1 MVDQI
6 LSDMTDRR
14 DDRSQGHDH
23 AKPDLHAAPPMT
35 MRDLQSGMRWIVPV
49 AGGAFLVL
57 AVLAALDAL
66 PWDRPITEWIAERRT
81 TGLNDFWR
89 SMTELG
95 GERVVRVVALC
106 CAVLAWPRCRPLAI
120 AIVVLALDA
129 VAAGLLVEGNRGSRS
144 PAGIPRHHLS
154 RWALVPE
161 RSPVRGRR
169 ELGVHS
175 SRHRALH
182 QATLGLVDLRV
193 RRLVAR
199 RRDRRKPR
207 VSRCPLHDRR
217 HCHPSSR
224 SGLRRRRRAPH
235 RIPAPPPRPVAACLW
250 RFAAAGAVS
259 GRQPTSF

>member
-1 MVDQI
+1 MVDQTW
-6 LSDMTDRR
+6 SDMTDRR

-23 AKPDLHAAPPMT
+23 AKPDLHAAPPVT

-120 AIVVLALDA
+120 AIVVLALTRSLLVFSLKEIVDRDRPPASLAITFPGGPSFPSGHPFA
-129 VAAGLLVEGNRGSRS
+129 VAASWGFIPLVIALYTRRRWLWWTSVFVVWSLVVVIAASR
-144 PAGIPRHHLS
+144 
-154 RWALVPE
+154 VY
-161 RSPVRGRR
+161 
-169 ELGVHS
+169 LGAHYTTDVI
-175 SRHRALH
+175 
-182 QATLGLVDLRV
+182 ATLLLAVVFVAGAELFIGYLH
-193 RRLVAR
+193 RRHDQSPLACG
-199 RRDRRKPR
+199 
-207 VSRCPLHDRR
+207 VSR
-217 HCHPSSR
+217 
-224 SGLRRRRRAPH
+224 
-235 RIPAPPPRPVAACLW
+235 RP
-250 RFAAAGAVS
+250 
-259 GRQPTSF
+259 GR